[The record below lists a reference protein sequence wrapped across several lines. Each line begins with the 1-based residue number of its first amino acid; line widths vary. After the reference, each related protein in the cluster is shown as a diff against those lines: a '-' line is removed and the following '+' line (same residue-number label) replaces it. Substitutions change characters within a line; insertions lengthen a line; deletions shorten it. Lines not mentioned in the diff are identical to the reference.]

1 MFSAARFVFTPCLS
15 KAEWFACCRRL
26 PVTVATT
33 RTFLRLLGY
42 ALTDRKLVRSAVA
55 LLLIATAADV
65 CSPLL
70 IKAVIDNHLVVGDW
84 TVTPLALLGCGY
96 VVLQLINAVANYY
109 QALQFSTLAVGGV
122 QALRL
127 AAFARVLRMPLSF
140 FDRTPVGA
148 LVSRLTNDTEYA
160 REMYVDV
167 LGTYIQGTVRI
178 IGIFIVMA
186 LLDWRLML
194 VCMLFLPFIVALM
207 VVYQRLS
214 TPRFQ
219 RVRSLLSDINARIY
233 ESVQGIKVIQLLHQ
247 EMRFAKQFA
256 ATADEHFH
264 ARMHNLKLD
273 AILLRPLVDLLHMF
287 TLAGLLYLFGYRSF
301 DMPVAVGVIYV
312 FVNYLAR
319 FVEPVIEMTQR
330 LSLFQQAVVSGQRV
344 FDLIDDA
351 VTHYPEHTG
360 MRIESGTVALRD
372 VTFSYDG
379 RRDVLSNVSFR
390 VPAGSFYAIVGHTG
404 SGKSTIANL
413 LLRFYGARSGEV
425 LIGGHAV
432 ASLGAEELRG
442 KVGIVQ
448 QDPVVFAGSIA
459 DNIALGRNLDRST
472 IESAAHRAGLHEFLA
487 ELPHGYDTLLDER
500 GGNLSTGQR
509 QLLSLAR
516 TLAGEPKILILDEA
530 TAHVDSR
537 TEAHVQRAL
546 AQLRGQITLIVI
558 AHRLSTIQGADNI
571 LVLHHGIL
579 SQQGTHAQLLACEGI
594 YRNLYELQELK
605 QRSDALESVAI

>member
-1 MFSAARFVFTPCLS
+1 MKVS
-15 KAEWFACCRRL
+15 
-26 PVTVATT
+26 TT

-42 ALTDRKLVRSAVA
+42 ALTDRRLVRSAVV
-55 LLLIATAADV
+55 LLLIATVADV

-70 IKAVIDNHLVVGDW
+70 IKIFIDDHLRIDDW
-84 TVTPLALLGCGY
+84 SVTPLALLACGY
-96 VVLQLINAVANYY
+96 VGLQLINAVANYF
-109 QALQFSTLAVGGV
+109 QALQFSTLAVHGV
-122 QALRL
+122 QALRI

-167 LGTYIQGTVRI
+167 LGTYIQGMVRI

-186 LLDWRLML
+186 LLDWHLML
-194 VCMLFLPFIVALM
+194 VCLLFMPFIAALM
-207 VVYQRLS
+207 VIYQRLS

-247 EMRFAKQFA
+247 EARFAKQFA
-256 ATADEHFH
+256 HTADEHFH
-264 ARMHNLKLD
+264 ARMRNLKLD

-287 TLAGLLYLFGYRSF
+287 TLAGLLFLFGYRSF
-301 DMPVAVGVIYV
+301 DTPVAVGVIYV

-319 FVEPVIEMTQR
+319 FVEPMIEMTQR

-344 FDLIDDA
+344 FDLIDEPVA
-351 VTHYPEHTG
+351 RHAEHTG
-360 MRIESGTVALRD
+360 TRIKDGAVEFHD

-379 RRDVLSNVSFR
+379 RRDVLSNVSFSI
-390 VPAGSFYAIVGHTG
+390 PAGSFYAIVGHTG

-413 LLRFYGARSGEV
+413 LLCFYAARSGAV
-425 LIGGHAV
+425 CIDGHAV
-432 ASLGAEELRG
+432 ETLDADELRG

-448 QDPVVFAGSIA
+448 QDPVVFGGSIA
-459 DNIALGRNLDRST
+459 DNIALGRNLDRAVV
-472 IESAAHRAGLHEFLA
+472 EHAARRAGLHEFIE
-487 ELPHGYDTLLDER
+487 ELPQGYDTLLDER

-516 TLAGEPKILILDEA
+516 TLAGDPKILILDEA

-546 AQLRGQITLIVI
+546 AQLRGRITLIVI
-558 AHRLSTIQGADNI
+558 AHRLSTIQAADSI
-571 LVLHHGIL
+571 LVLHHGAL
-579 SQQGTHAQLLACEGI
+579 VQQGTHAQLLAHAGV
-594 YRNLYELQELK
+594 YRNLYQLQELE
-605 QRSDALESVAI
+605 QRSHELETEAG

>member
-1 MFSAARFVFTPCLS
+1 M
-15 KAEWFACCRRL
+15 
-26 PVTVATT
+26 TVSTT
-33 RTFLRLLGY
+33 RTFFRLLSY
-42 ALTDRKLVRSAVA
+42 ALTDRRLVRSAVA

-70 IKAVIDNHLVVGDW
+70 IKIFFDDYLVAGNW
-84 TVTPLALLGCGY
+84 SVTPLVLLASGY
-96 VVLQLINAVANYY
+96 VGLQLINAAANYF
-109 QALQFSTLAVGGV
+109 QALQFSMLAVHGV
-122 QALRL
+122 QALRI
-127 AAFARVLRMPLSF
+127 AAFERVLRMPLKF

-178 IGIFIVMA
+178 VGIFIVMA
-186 LLDWRLML
+186 VLDWRLML
-194 VCMLFLPFIVALM
+194 VCLIFMPFIATLM
-207 VVYQRLS
+207 VIYQRLS

-247 EMRFAKQFA
+247 ETRFAKQFA

-301 DMPVAVGVIYV
+301 DTPVAVGVIYV

-319 FVEPVIEMTQR
+319 FVEPLIEMTQR

-344 FDLIDDA
+344 FDLIDEPIMQQAAQSHEHIGRGA
-351 VTHYPEHTG
+351 VTLH
-360 MRIESGTVALRD
+360 D

-379 RRDVLSNVSFR
+379 RRDVLSNVSFN

-404 SGKSTIANL
+404 SGKSTIASL
-413 LLRFYGARSGEV
+413 LLRFYDAGSGDV
-425 LIGGHAV
+425 CIDGHAV
-432 ASLGAEELRG
+432 ASIDTEELRD

-448 QDPVVFAGSIA
+448 QDPVVFGGSIA
-459 DNIALGRNLDRST
+459 ENIALGRGLDR
-472 IESAAHRAGLHEFLA
+472 AAVENAARRAGLHEFVA
-487 ELPHGYDTLLDER
+487 ELPQGYDTPLDER

-516 TLAGEPKILILDEA
+516 TLAGKPKILILDEA

-558 AHRLSTIQGADNI
+558 AHRLSTIQGADKI
-571 LVLHHGIL
+571 LVLHHGTL
-579 SQQGTHAQLLACEGI
+579 TQQGTHTQLLAHEGV
-594 YRNLYELQELK
+594 YRNLYQLQELK
-605 QRSDALESVAI
+605 QRSDELESVAT

>member
-1 MFSAARFVFTPCLS
+1 M
-15 KAEWFACCRRL
+15 
-26 PVTVATT
+26 TVSTT
-33 RTFLRLLGY
+33 RTFLRLLSY
-42 ALTDRKLVRSAVA
+42 ALTDRRLVRSAVV

-70 IKAVIDNHLVVGDW
+70 IKIFIDDYLVVGDW
-84 TVTPLALLGCGY
+84 SVTPLVLLACGY
-96 VVLQLINAVANYY
+96 IGLQLINAVANYV
-109 QALQFSTLAVGGV
+109 QALQFATLAVNGV
-122 QALRL
+122 QALRV
-127 AAFARVLRMPLSF
+127 AAFARVLRMPLNF

-148 LVSRLTNDTEYA
+148 LVSRLTNDTDYA
-160 REMYVDV
+160 REMYADV

-186 LLDWRLML
+186 LLDWHLML
-194 VCMLFLPFIVALM
+194 VCLLFMPFIAALM

-247 EMRFAKQFA
+247 EARFAQQFA
-256 ATADEHFH
+256 STADEHFH

-301 DMPVAVGVIYV
+301 DTAVAVGVIYV

-319 FVEPVIEMTQR
+319 FVEPLIEMTQR

-344 FDLIDDA
+344 FDLIDEPVA
-351 VTHYPEHTG
+351 PSAEHAAA
-360 MRIESGTVALRD
+360 RIEHGAIALQD

-379 RRDVLSNVSFR
+379 RRDVLSHVSFS
-390 VPAGSFYAIVGHTG
+390 VPAGGFYAIVGHTG

-413 LLRFYGARSGEV
+413 LLRFYTARSGDV
-425 LIGGHAV
+425 CIDGHAV
-432 ASLGAEELRG
+432 SNIPAEELRN

-448 QDPVVFAGSIA
+448 QDPVVFGGSIA
-459 DNIALGRNLDRST
+459 DNIALGRDLERAA
-472 IESAAHRAGLHEFLA
+472 IENAARRAGLHEFIE
-487 ELPHGYDTLLDER
+487 ELPQGYDTLLDER

-516 TLAGEPKILILDEA
+516 TLAGTPKILILDEA

-558 AHRLSTIQGADNI
+558 AHRLSTIQAADQI
-571 LVLHHGIL
+571 LVLHHGAL
-579 SQQGTHAQLLACEGI
+579 TQQGTHAQLLAHDGV
-594 YRNLYELQELK
+594 YRNLYQLQELE
-605 QRSDALESVAI
+605 QRSHELESEPT

>member
-1 MFSAARFVFTPCLS
+1 M
-15 KAEWFACCRRL
+15 
-26 PVTVATT
+26 TVSTT
-33 RTFLRLLGY
+33 RTFLRLLSY
-42 ALTDRKLVRSAVA
+42 ALTDRRLVRSAVV

-70 IKAVIDNHLVVGDW
+70 IKIFIDDYLVVGDW
-84 TVTPLALLGCGY
+84 SVTPLVLLACGY
-96 VVLQLINAVANYY
+96 VGLQLINAVANYV
-109 QALQFSTLAVGGV
+109 QALQFATLAVNGV
-122 QALRL
+122 QALRV
-127 AAFARVLRMPLSF
+127 AAFARVLRMPLNF

-160 REMYVDV
+160 REMYADV

-194 VCMLFLPFIVALM
+194 VCLLFMPFIAALM

-247 EMRFAKQFA
+247 EARFAKQFA
-256 ATADEHFH
+256 STADEHFH

-273 AILLRPLVDLLHMF
+273 AVLLRPLVDLLHMF

-301 DMPVAVGVIYV
+301 DTAVAVGVIYV

-319 FVEPVIEMTQR
+319 FVEPLIEMTQR

-344 FDLIDDA
+344 FDLIDEPVA
-351 VTHYPEHTG
+351 LSAEHAAA
-360 MRIESGTVALRD
+360 RIEHGAIELQD

-379 RRDVLSNVSFR
+379 RRDVLSHVSFS
-390 VPAGSFYAIVGHTG
+390 VPAGGFYAIVGHTG
-404 SGKSTIANL
+404 SGKSTVANL
-413 LLRFYGARSGEV
+413 LLRFYTTRSGDV
-425 LIGGHAV
+425 CIDGHAV
-432 ASLGAEELRG
+432 SNIPAEELRN

-448 QDPVVFAGSIA
+448 QDPVVFGGSIA
-459 DNIALGRNLDRST
+459 DNIALGRNFDRVA
-472 IESAAHRAGLHEFLA
+472 IENAARRAGLHEFIE
-487 ELPHGYDTLLDER
+487 ELPQGYDTLLDER

-516 TLAGEPKILILDEA
+516 TLAGTPKILILDEA

-558 AHRLSTIQGADNI
+558 AHRLSTIQAADQI
-571 LVLHHGIL
+571 LVLHHGAL
-579 SQQGTHAQLLACEGI
+579 TQQGTHVQLLAHDGV
-594 YRNLYELQELK
+594 YRNLYQLQELE
-605 QRSDALESVAI
+605 QRSHELESVVP

>member
-1 MFSAARFVFTPCLS
+1 MKVS
-15 KAEWFACCRRL
+15 
-26 PVTVATT
+26 TT
-33 RTFLRLLGY
+33 HTFIRLLSY

-84 TVTPLALLGCGY
+84 SVMPLALLGCGY
-96 VVLQLINAVANYY
+96 VALQLINALANYY
-109 QALQFSTLAVGGV
+109 QALQFSTLAVSGV

-194 VCMLFLPFIVALM
+194 VCMLFMPFIAALM
-207 VVYQRLS
+207 VIYQRLS

-219 RVRSLLSDINARIY
+219 RVRSFLSDINARIY

-247 EMRFAKQFA
+247 EARFAKQFA

-301 DMPVAVGVIYV
+301 DTPVAVGVIYV

-319 FVEPVIEMTQR
+319 FVEPMIEMTQR

-351 VTHYPEHTG
+351 VTHYPEHSAAC
-360 MRIESGTVALRD
+360 IEHGTVTLRD

-379 RRDVLSNVSFR
+379 RRDVLSNMSFR
-390 VPAGSFYAIVGHTG
+390 VPAGSFCAIVGHTG

-413 LLRFYGARSGEV
+413 LLRFYDVNSGDV
-425 LIGGHAV
+425 LIDDHAV
-432 ASLGAEELRG
+432 EIIGAEELRS

-448 QDPVVFAGSIA
+448 QDPVVFGGSIA
-459 DNIALGRNLDRST
+459 DNIALGRKLDR
-472 IESAAHRAGLHEFLA
+472 AAVEHAGRRAGLHEFIA
-487 ELPHGYDTLLDER
+487 ELPQGYDTQLDER

-516 TLAGEPKILILDEA
+516 TLAGNPKILILDEA

-558 AHRLSTIQGADNI
+558 AHRLSTIQAADNI
-571 LVLHHGIL
+571 LVLHHGTL
-579 SQQGTHAQLLACEGI
+579 TQQGTHTQLLAHAGV
-594 YRNLYELQELK
+594 YRNLYQLQELE
-605 QRSDALESVAI
+605 QRSQELESAEI

>member
-1 MFSAARFVFTPCLS
+1 MKVS
-15 KAEWFACCRRL
+15 
-26 PVTVATT
+26 TT
-33 RTFLRLLGY
+33 RTFLRLLSY
-42 ALTDRKLVRSAVA
+42 ALTDRRLVRSAVV
-55 LLLIATAADV
+55 LLLIATVADV

-70 IKAVIDNHLVVGDW
+70 IKIFIDDHLGIGDW
-84 TVTPLALLGCGY
+84 SVTPLALLAGGY
-96 VVLQLINAVANYY
+96 VGLQLINAAANYF
-109 QALQFSTLAVGGV
+109 QALQFSTLAVHGV
-122 QALRL
+122 QALRI

-186 LLDWRLML
+186 LLDWHLML
-194 VCMLFLPFIVALM
+194 VCLLFMPFVAALM
-207 VVYQRLS
+207 VIYQRLS

-247 EMRFAKQFA
+247 EARFAKQFA
-256 ATADEHFH
+256 HTADEHFH

-287 TLAGLLYLFGYRSF
+287 TLAGLLFLFGYRSF
-301 DMPVAVGVIYV
+301 DTPVAVGVIYV

-319 FVEPVIEMTQR
+319 FVEPMIEMTQR

-344 FDLIDDA
+344 FDLIDEPVA
-351 VTHYPEHTG
+351 QHAEHTG
-360 MRIESGTVALRD
+360 ARIGSGAVTLHD

-379 RRDVLSNVSFR
+379 RRDVLSNVSFS

-413 LLRFYGARSGEV
+413 LLRFYAARSGV
-425 LIGGHAV
+425 VSIDGHAV
-432 ASLGAEELRG
+432 ETLDADELRG

-448 QDPVVFAGSIA
+448 QDPVVFGGSVA
-459 DNIALGRNLDRST
+459 DNIALGRDLDR
-472 IESAAHRAGLHEFLA
+472 AAVEHAARRAGLHEFIE
-487 ELPHGYDTLLDER
+487 ELPQGYDTLLDER

-516 TLAGEPKILILDEA
+516 TLAGDPKILILDEA

-546 AQLRGQITLIVI
+546 AQLRGRITLIVI
-558 AHRLSTIQGADNI
+558 AHRLSTIQAADNI
-571 LVLHHGIL
+571 LVLHHGAL
-579 SQQGTHAQLLACEGI
+579 AQQGTHAQLLANAGV
-594 YRNLYELQELK
+594 YRNLYQLQELE
-605 QRSDALESVAI
+605 QRSHELETEAG

>member
-1 MFSAARFVFTPCLS
+1 M
-15 KAEWFACCRRL
+15 
-26 PVTVATT
+26 TVSTT
-33 RTFLRLLGY
+33 RTFLRLLSY
-42 ALTDRKLVRSAVA
+42 ALTDRRLVRSAVV

-70 IKAVIDNHLVVGDW
+70 IKIFIDDYLVVGDW
-84 TVTPLALLGCGY
+84 SVTPLVLLACGY
-96 VVLQLINAVANYY
+96 IGLQLINAVANYV
-109 QALQFSTLAVGGV
+109 QALQFATLAVNGV
-122 QALRL
+122 QALRV
-127 AAFARVLRMPLSF
+127 AAFARVLRMPLNF

-160 REMYVDV
+160 REMYADV

-194 VCMLFLPFIVALM
+194 VCLLFMPFIAALM

-247 EMRFAKQFA
+247 EARFAQQFA
-256 ATADEHFH
+256 STADEHFH

-301 DMPVAVGVIYV
+301 DTAVAVGVIYV

-319 FVEPVIEMTQR
+319 FVEPLIEMTQR

-344 FDLIDDA
+344 FDLIDEPVA
-351 VTHYPEHTG
+351 LSAEHAAA
-360 MRIESGTVALRD
+360 RIEHGAIELQD

-379 RRDVLSNVSFR
+379 RRDVLSHVSFS
-390 VPAGSFYAIVGHTG
+390 VPAGGFYAIVGHTG

-413 LLRFYGARSGEV
+413 LLRFYTAGSGEV
-425 LIGGHAV
+425 CIDGHAV
-432 ASLGAEELRG
+432 SNIPAEELRN

-448 QDPVVFAGSIA
+448 QDPVVFGGSIA
-459 DNIALGRNLDRST
+459 DNIALGRDLDRVA
-472 IESAAHRAGLHEFLA
+472 IENAARRAGLHEFIE
-487 ELPHGYDTLLDER
+487 ELPQGYDTLLDER

-516 TLAGEPKILILDEA
+516 TLAGTPKILILDEA

-558 AHRLSTIQGADNI
+558 AHRLSTIQAADQI
-571 LVLHHGIL
+571 LVLHHGAL
-579 SQQGTHAQLLACEGI
+579 TQQGTHAQLLAHDGV
-594 YRNLYELQELK
+594 YRNLYQLQELE
-605 QRSDALESVAI
+605 QRSHELESVVP

>member
-1 MFSAARFVFTPCLS
+1 M
-15 KAEWFACCRRL
+15 
-26 PVTVATT
+26 TVSTT
-33 RTFLRLLGY
+33 RTFLRLLSY
-42 ALTDRKLVRSAVA
+42 ALTDRRLVRSAVA

-70 IKAVIDNHLVVGDW
+70 IKIFIDDHVRVGAW
-84 TVTPLALLGCGY
+84 QVTPLVLLAGGY
-96 VVLQLINAVANYY
+96 IGLQLLNAAANYV
-109 QALQFSTLAVGGV
+109 QALQFSTLAVHGV
-122 QALRL
+122 QALRI

-167 LGTYIQGTVRI
+167 LGTYIQGMVRI
-178 IGIFIVMA
+178 VGIFVVMA
-186 LLDWRLML
+186 LLDWHLML
-194 VCMLFLPFIVALM
+194 VCLLFMPFIATLM

-247 EMRFAKQFA
+247 EMRFAKRFA
-256 ATADEHFH
+256 GTADEHLH
-264 ARMHNLKLD
+264 ARMHNLNLD

-301 DMPVAVGVIYV
+301 DTPVAVGVIYV

-319 FVEPVIEMTQR
+319 FVEPLIEMTHR

-344 FDLIDDA
+344 FDLIDA
-351 VTHYPEHTG
+351 PVMQHAEHTAVHIG
-360 MRIESGTVALRD
+360 RGEVTLRD

-379 RRDVLSNVSFR
+379 RRDVLNKVSFR

-404 SGKSTIANL
+404 SGKSTVANL
-413 LLRFYGARSGEV
+413 LLRFYAAGSGAV
-425 LIGGHAV
+425 LIDGHGV
-432 ASLGAEELRG
+432 ETIGSEELRD

-448 QDPVVFAGSIA
+448 QDPVVFGGSIA
-459 DNIALGRNLDRST
+459 DNIALGRNLDRAT
-472 IESAAHRAGLHEFLA
+472 VESAALRAGLHDFIA
-487 ELPHGYDTLLDER
+487 TLPQGYDTLLDER
-500 GGNLSTGQR
+500 GGNLSIGQR

-516 TLAGEPKILILDEA
+516 TLAGTPKILILDEA

-537 TEAHVQRAL
+537 TEAQVQRAL
-546 AQLRGQITLIVI
+546 AQLRGRLTLIVI
-558 AHRLSTIQGADNI
+558 AHRLSTIQAADSI
-571 LVLHHGIL
+571 LVLHHGTL
-579 SQQGTHAQLLACEGI
+579 AQQGTHTQLLAHDGV
-594 YRNLYELQELK
+594 YRNLYQLQELE
-605 QRSDALESVAI
+605 QRSQALESAAT

>member
-1 MFSAARFVFTPCLS
+1 MKVS
-15 KAEWFACCRRL
+15 
-26 PVTVATT
+26 TT
-33 RTFLRLLGY
+33 RTFLRLLSY
-42 ALTDRKLVRSAVA
+42 ALTDRRLVRSAVV
-55 LLLIATAADV
+55 LLLFATAADV

-70 IKAVIDNHLVVGDW
+70 IKTVIDDHLVVGDW
-84 TVTPLALLGCGY
+84 SVTPLALLACGY
-96 VVLQLINAVANYY
+96 VGLQLTNAAANYV
-109 QALQFSTLAVGGV
+109 QALQFSTLAVHGV
-122 QALRL
+122 QALRI

-178 IGIFIVMA
+178 VGIFIVMA

-194 VCMLFLPFIVALM
+194 VCLLFLPFIATLM
-207 VVYQRLS
+207 VIYQRLS

-247 EMRFAKQFA
+247 EARFAKQFA
-256 ATADEHFH
+256 STADEHFH

-273 AILLRPLVDLLHMF
+273 AVLLRPLVDFLHMF

-301 DMPVAVGVIYV
+301 DSPVAVGVIYV

-319 FVEPVIEMTQR
+319 FVEPMIEMTQR

-344 FDLIDDA
+344 FDLIDEPVTQHAEHSDAHIGHGA
-351 VTHYPEHTG
+351 VTLH
-360 MRIESGTVALRD
+360 D

-379 RRDVLSNVSFR
+379 RRDVLSNVSFS

-413 LLRFYGARSGEV
+413 LLRFYDARSGDV
-425 LIGGHAV
+425 CIDGHAV
-432 ASLGAEELRG
+432 GSIGAEELRS

-448 QDPVVFAGSIA
+448 QDPVVFGGSIA
-459 DNIALGRNLDRST
+459 DNIALGRGLDHAA
-472 IESAAHRAGLHEFLA
+472 IEHAARRAGLHEFVA
-487 ELPHGYDTLLDER
+487 GLPQGYDTPLDER

-558 AHRLSTIQGADNI
+558 AHRLSTIQAADNI
-571 LVLHHGIL
+571 LVLHHGTL
-579 SQQGTHAQLLACEGI
+579 TQQGTHAQLLAHEGV
-594 YRNLYELQELK
+594 YRNLYQLQELAQK
-605 QRSDALESVAI
+605 SEALETAGVSG